1 MIEPEKLYQLKKK
14 HGSIFSVN
22 LKDQQVIFRELTF
35 DEYDKILEYKNLEE
49 ISSFDSEDLIINSAV
64 VYPEN
69 FSIEKIQP
77 GLISSLAQ
85 QIMDFS
91 GFYSAG
97 LAKGIL
103 ETKRQK
109 ANEVRGLMK
118 AFVLATITK
127 YSPEDLDTMTFSQL
141 AELVALS
148 EKIIEIKQN
157 INGIEST
164 NITLQL
170 IDPEEELLKQKQSA
184 ARHNLSKKTGEADY
198 QDPIAQKLWGMQK

>member
-14 HGSIFSVN
+14 YGSIFSVN

-35 DEYDKILEYKNLEE
+35 NEYDKILEYKNLEE
-49 ISSFDSEDLIINSAV
+49 TSSFDSEDFIIHSAV

-69 FSIEKIQP
+69 FSLEKIQP

-91 GFYSAG
+91 GFYSAS
-97 LAKGIL
+97 LAKRVL
-103 ETKRQK
+103 ETKREK

-118 AFVLATITK
+118 AFVLTTITV
-127 YSPEDLDTMTFSQL
+127 YSLEDLDKMTFSQL

-170 IDPEEELLKQKQSA
+170 IDPKEELAKEKRTA
-184 ARHNLSKKTGEADY
+184 ARHNLSKKAGEASY
-198 QDPIAQKLWGMQK
+198 SDPIAQKLWGKQL